1 MPDHSEIAAVSALIF
16 TFSALC
22 RGLIARRHYGRT
34 VSAKSQVGSRAA
46 GVHRGFL
53 RVAATPR
60 VRLAKCTENGMK
72 SLCSYLGPGSQSI
85 PKSRT
90 PPTISPLSARVPV
103 YEDGPLLLGQV
114 GDVTPGYG

>member
-1 MPDHSEIAAVSALIF
+1 
-16 TFSALC
+16 
-22 RGLIARRHYGRT
+22 
-34 VSAKSQVGSRAA
+34 
-46 GVHRGFL
+46 
-53 RVAATPR
+53 
-60 VRLAKCTENGMK
+60 MK